1 MEGGKRAGSWNTSRW
16 TPSLMKRKHSNLR
29 SHVLVGIQD
38 QGNVVK
44 VVACCGLA
52 IWQGGKT
59 DGPQTK
65 ICFPHGD
72 DDREC
77 REEEGNR
84 KSENLKDLG
93 TTLPSPIGRKH
104 GGEGLRPTYL
114 GDKGSW
120 RPNGRRPQVQ
130 EETWTPQFDARR
142 VIETMFRPEFNV
154 SIVPDPT

>member
-1 MEGGKRAGSWNTSRW
+1 MREIVGGKRAGSWNTSRW
-16 TPSLMKRKHSNLR
+16 TPSFMERKHSNLR

-84 KSENLKDLG
+84 KSENLKDLR
-93 TTLPSPIGRKH
+93 TTFLSPIGRKY
-104 GGEGLRPTYL
+104 GGEGLKPTSWGIRVPGGPT
-114 GDKGSW
+114 GD
-120 RPNGRRPQVQ
+120 GRK
-130 EETWTPQFDARR
+130 FRR
-142 VIETMFRPEFNV
+142 KPGHHNLTR
-154 SIVPDPT
+154 DGL